1 MNLGKLLKIAVKVV
15 KAAPAIVAVV
25 KPILRKKKR
34 QVEREDSA
42 GA

>member
-34 QVEREDSA
+34 EVDAADSA

>member
-1 MNLGKLLKIAVKVV
+1 MNLGKLFKIAV

-34 QVEREDSA
+34 EVDAADSA

>member
-1 MNLGKLLKIAVKVV
+1 MNLGKMLKIAVKVV
-15 KAAPAIVAVV
+15 KAAPVIVAAV

-34 QVEREDSA
+34 EVDQADSA